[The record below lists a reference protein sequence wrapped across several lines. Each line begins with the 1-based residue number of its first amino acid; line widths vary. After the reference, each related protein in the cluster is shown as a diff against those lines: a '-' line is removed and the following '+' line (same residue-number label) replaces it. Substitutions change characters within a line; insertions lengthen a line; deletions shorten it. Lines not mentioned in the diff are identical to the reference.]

1 MREVNIWAKPKEALS
16 SIAQDQPSVVQ
27 SNNGIGE
34 NKKTTLY
41 DYPVKKDNLAL
52 HHPALYPVEEHEN
65 INMRK
70 QLKETLFRII
80 LLYIQ
85 SKNGISEENLTKLI
99 QHAQIPP
106 EKTCIIRLIVGIMTM
121 LMLIVLWTALV
132 ILYFQHFAPGTW
144 LTWASTWL
152 WM

>member
-16 SIAQDQPSVVQ
+16 SIAQDHLSVVQ

-52 HHPALYPVEEHEN
+52 HHPALYPAEENEN

-106 EKTCIIRLIVGIMTM
+106 EKTCIIRLIIGIMAM